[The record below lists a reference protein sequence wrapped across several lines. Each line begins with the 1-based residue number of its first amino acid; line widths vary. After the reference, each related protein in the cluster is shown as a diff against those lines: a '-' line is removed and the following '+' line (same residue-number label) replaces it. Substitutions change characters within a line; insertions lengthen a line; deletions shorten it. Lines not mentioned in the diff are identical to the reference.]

1 MGVRQSQTWVPVL
14 PFLKCV
20 LGKSVSLNLSV
31 HICKLDTAAFQGSSK
46 PL

>member
-14 PFLKCV
+14 PFLKYV
-20 LGKSVSLNLSV
+20 LGESMFLNLSV
-31 HICKLDTAAFQGSSK
+31 RIYKLDTAAFQGSSK